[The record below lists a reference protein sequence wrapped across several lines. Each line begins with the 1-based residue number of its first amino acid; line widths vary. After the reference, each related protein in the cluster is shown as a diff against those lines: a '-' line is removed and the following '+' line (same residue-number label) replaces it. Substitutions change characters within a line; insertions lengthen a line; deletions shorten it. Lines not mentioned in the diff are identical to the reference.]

1 MADLSITEVSK
12 KYNISTDTLRYYE
25 RIGLLPDIPRRSN
38 GNRYFPDGKQKLLE
52 MVICLRHSGVSVES
66 LVEYIDLIQQGDA
79 TLTARK
85 DLLAEQLTFLE
96 EKNHDLQRSI
106 DRLKHKLSLYDSG
119 EITEDKSYFEEYKI
133 MEDYQ

>member
-1 MADLSITEVSK
+1 M
-12 KYNISTDTLRYYE
+12 
-25 RIGLLPDIPRRSN
+25 
-38 GNRYFPDGKQKLLE
+38 
-52 MVICLRHSGVSVES
+52 ES

-96 EKNHDLQRSI
+96 EKKHDLQRSI